1 MLAVCVDFEIEP
13 ARLDEFLL
21 IMHRNAAASLANEAG
36 CHQFDIT
43 QNPQTPTKIF
53 LYELYDDAAAFE
65 LHKQADHYL
74 EFNAACDGMIVAKSV
89 RLLARIEPDQR
100 I

>member
-13 ARLDEFLL
+13 ARLDEFML

-89 RLLARIEPDQR
+89 RLLARIEPDPR